1 MDSTSLKKATNAMKI
16 CFKINQIWEKKKIRL
31 LKRQNILDRK
41 SMEKK
46 KKVGLLFT
54 EIEYVFNLKLFK
66 SCDFLAEHRCLTLLN
81 KW

>member
-46 KKVGLLFT
+46 KKKKGRAAF
-54 EIEYVFNLKLFK
+54 Y
-66 SCDFLAEHRCLTLLN
+66 
-81 KW
+81 